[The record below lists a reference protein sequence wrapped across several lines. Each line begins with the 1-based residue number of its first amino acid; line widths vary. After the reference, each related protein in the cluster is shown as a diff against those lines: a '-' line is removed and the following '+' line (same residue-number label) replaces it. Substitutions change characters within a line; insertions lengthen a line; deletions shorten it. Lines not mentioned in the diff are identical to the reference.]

1 MNNPVGNL
9 GLVGLGIGDTITACT
24 LVVQAVVK
32 VTSKVNGNETKK
44 EPASVAILV

>member
-32 VTSKVNGNETKK
+32 VTSKVNGNEK